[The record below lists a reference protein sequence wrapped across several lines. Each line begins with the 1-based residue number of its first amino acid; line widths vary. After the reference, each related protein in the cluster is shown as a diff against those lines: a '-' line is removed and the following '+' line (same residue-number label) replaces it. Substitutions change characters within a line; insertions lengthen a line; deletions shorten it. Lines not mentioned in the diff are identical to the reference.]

1 MSTLSTRLKRS
12 IRVHDVALLVA
23 LVVSALFLLPSMA
36 EAQDVVAP
44 AEDAQSTNP
53 NVAPSPQPVQ
63 AQPVPAQTAVVE
75 PGESLWSISQER
87 LGPNASAAQVASE
100 VKRIFELNQD
110 RVGGNPNLVLVGQ
123 ELMLEPAASEPA
135 MTTMAEAAA
144 APEPSTARTPPAQE
158 APVQATTEP
167 VSVEPAMVEPAPET
181 APETASDMASLP
193 DLPQEEEKEPAS
205 AGAPGDAP
213 AAASVGAESPTWY
226 NAEGRRLLGLGIMAL
241 TLFVAILIV
250 WRLPMNRGVREPEAW
265 GMYQGYYANYA
276 LRGGPDDPQNPSP
289 TNEHGHSP
297 ANDLTH
303 SPTRTEDPEE
313 APSTPVR
320 RPPSG
325 RPNVRPNR
333 RVGG

>member
-1 MSTLSTRLKRS
+1 
-12 IRVHDVALLVA
+12 VHDVALLVA

-289 TNEHGHSP
+289 TTSTVTAP
-297 ANDLTH
+297 PTI
-303 SPTRTEDPEE
+303 SPT
-313 APSTPVR
+313 APPGPRILKRR
-320 RPPSG
+320 RP
-325 RPNVRPNR
+325 R
-333 RVGG
+333 R

>member
-1 MSTLSTRLKRS
+1 M
-12 IRVHDVALLVA
+12 HNVALLVA

-100 VKRIFELNQD
+100 TERIFELNQD
-110 RVGGNPNLVLVGQ
+110 RVGGDPNLILVGQ

-144 APEPSTARTPPAQE
+144 APEAAPEPSTARTPPAQE
-158 APVQATTEP
+158 APVQPTTEP

-181 APETASDMASLP
+181 APETASETVSLP
-193 DLPQEEEKEPAS
+193 GLPQEEEPAS

-241 TLFVAILIV
+241 TLLVAILIV
-250 WRLPMNRGVREPEAW
+250 WRRPMNRGVREPEAW

-303 SPTRTEDPEE
+303 SPTKTEDPEQV
-313 APSTPVR
+313 PSTPVR
-320 RPPSG
+320 PPPSG
-325 RPNVRPNR
+325 RPTRRPNR

>member
-1 MSTLSTRLKRS
+1 M
-12 IRVHDVALLVA
+12 HDVALLVA

-53 NVAPSPQPVQ
+53 NVALSPQPVQ

-87 LGPNASAAQVASE
+87 LGPNASAEQVASE
-100 VKRIFELNQD
+100 VKRIFELNQE

-135 MTTMAEAAA
+135 MTTMMAETAAAPEA
-144 APEPSTARTPPAQE
+144 APEPSTARTPPAQEAPVQE

-181 APETASDMASLP
+181 APETASDTVSLP
-193 DLPQEEEKEPAS
+193 DLPQEEEPAS
-205 AGAPGDAP
+205 VDAPGDAP

-241 TLFVAILIV
+241 TLLVAILIA

-276 LRGGPDDPQNPSP
+276 LRGGLDDPQNPSP

-303 SPTRTEDPEE
+303 SPPRAEDPEE

-325 RPNVRPNR
+325 RPNVRPNVRPNR